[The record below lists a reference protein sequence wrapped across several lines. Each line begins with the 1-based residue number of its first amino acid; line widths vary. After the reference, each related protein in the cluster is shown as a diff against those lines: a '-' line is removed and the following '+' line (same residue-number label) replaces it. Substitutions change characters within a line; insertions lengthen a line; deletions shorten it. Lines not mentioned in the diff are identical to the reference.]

1 MPDVNVKGRYR
12 IYTHDGTEPLL
23 FTSYSNSLCSIR
35 RPNPNTFITI
45 STYIPGSLSP
55 FTTFDPG
62 SSYTIVTRS
71 NTADFSIGPYIR
83 ADRLP
88 SSVRFRS
95 PNFYHGLDKNSIT
108 VALSSYALSVNAP
121 LSTVFTYIPN
131 QDGFFVNSVSFNTA
145 RYLDGLPSL
154 LTHLTPNSSYQF
166 INRTPYTFF
175 APLQSE
181 MGDTWAMGNND
192 DGQFGMGHLYSYN
205 LYSYRQTSYTPTIS
219 AERIYGNWVKI
230 TEKLGSVMALSA
242 CGTKNKLFVCG
253 ENSEGELGLGHNN
266 SVSVFTNVPHPAG
279 SQFGWKDICPG
290 AHSFAIDEFNEI
302 YACGRNDYGQ
312 LGLGDSG
319 AGTSRNVFTKVPG
332 FTTGAREASFACTG
346 LYHSLIRD
354 TNGNLWSCG
363 NNTTGQLG
371 LGDTNQRNTFTLV
384 QNIGNG
390 DVGAGAYASAYISN
404 GRMYAC
410 GNNYF
415 SYSNPTYI
423 YSRIGVSNSDATS
436 IYTTFTQ
443 EANGF
448 TDIQNLWVGGRGIF
462 VRRSSSNVL
471 WACGTNTWGGLG
483 IPVSN
488 IRSGTQYVD
497 LDIRTLRPTV
507 IPSNAYKFLP
517 AIFIIPSATTRAYP
531 YWIDNITFELKTIVL
546 ASAANGS
553 AAQFTPFAIGT
564 GLFVNNINDSA
575 TGSVF
580 SSTLFHNRGPL
591 PSPTPT
597 QTPTVTP
604 TPTPSP
610 TPGVVYPQANGARI
624 MITCTN
630 SNAEYAYNGY
640 GSYICLMDSDD
651 CDNWVCRNTAFD
663 NRTSG
668 TRQVGLFYNFNPSPG
683 RSVIA
688 ETLYMMWPSWGA
700 CIPTNLPGNPYKT
713 LLVFQS
719 FLQTSTSPSYRTGYL
734 NIGTSVNNTISQNPA
749 GSSAVTWTRYIN
761 PIPCLQANETPI
773 EPRFGCSSEGLNRA
787 GNAGFTN
794 TDCFWDPNN
803 SAGPRMYVVFSRLGN
818 FENNLNG
825 HIIDPIN
832 PIYSNNSIS
841 IIPEQ
846 TIDVLPATT
855 PASERICRS
864 ASNGYIYCAAYLVAG
879 GGKILRIVYYDRNK
893 RNVYPSGWNTLP
905 DVPNIPGVNI
915 ETPSNTD
922 GVGYY
927 RKAKIIRVS
936 FFNNGD
942 AVLCYVIPRDQISSN
957 ANFRVSNPYSD
968 LYMQFYRKNTNSW
981 TTPTIIKGNLIVRG
995 IWVVSSDNNPNAWMQ
1010 PSTFAPYDITVNP
1023 LTQQIHL
1030 IFNQD
1035 TGSIACNQRIYS
1047 AIFNQQGTQIGS
1059 DTEVFNPA
1067 TASGQTY
1074 GFAGDIELFYKST
1087 NANEFIPYFKAQ
1099 TNATTGLYPG
1109 TPSRVNANTSVFKFN
1124 GTTYVKIFTPSV
1136 PATGGYVGFY
1146 KASGIGTTSRDSWSW
1161 SAQHKVFQ

>member
-1 MPDVNVKGRYR
+1 
-12 IYTHDGTEPLL
+12 
-23 FTSYSNSLCSIR
+23 
-35 RPNPNTFITI
+35 
-45 STYIPGSLSP
+45 
-55 FTTFDPG
+55 
-62 SSYTIVTRS
+62 
-71 NTADFSIGPYIR
+71 
-83 ADRLP
+83 
-88 SSVRFRS
+88 
-95 PNFYHGLDKNSIT
+95 
-108 VALSSYALSVNAP
+108 
-121 LSTVFTYIPN
+121 
-131 QDGFFVNSVSFNTA
+131 
-145 RYLDGLPSL
+145 
-154 LTHLTPNSSYQF
+154 
-166 INRTPYTFF
+166 
-175 APLQSE
+175 
-181 MGDTWAMGNND
+181 
-192 DGQFGMGHLYSYN
+192 
-205 LYSYRQTSYTPTIS
+205 
-219 AERIYGNWVKI
+219 
-230 TEKLGSVMALSA
+230 
-242 CGTKNKLFVCG
+242 
-253 ENSEGELGLGHNN
+253 
-266 SVSVFTNVPHPAG
+266 
-279 SQFGWKDICPG
+279 
-290 AHSFAIDEFNEI
+290 
-302 YACGRNDYGQ
+302 
-312 LGLGDSG
+312 
-319 AGTSRNVFTKVPG
+319 
-332 FTTGAREASFACTG
+332 
-346 LYHSLIRD
+346 
-354 TNGNLWSCG
+354 
-363 NNTTGQLG
+363 
-371 LGDTNQRNTFTLV
+371 
-384 QNIGNG
+384 
-390 DVGAGAYASAYISN
+390 
-404 GRMYAC
+404 
-410 GNNYF
+410 
-415 SYSNPTYI
+415 
-423 YSRIGVSNSDATS
+423 
-436 IYTTFTQ
+436 
-443 EANGF
+443 
-448 TDIQNLWVGGRGIF
+448 
-462 VRRSSSNVL
+462 
-471 WACGTNTWGGLG
+471 
-483 IPVSN
+483 
-488 IRSGTQYVD
+488 
-497 LDIRTLRPTV
+497 
-507 IPSNAYKFLP
+507 
-517 AIFIIPSATTRAYP
+517 
-531 YWIDNITFELKTIVL
+531 
-546 ASAANGS
+546 
-553 AAQFTPFAIGT
+553 
-564 GLFVNNINDSA
+564 
-575 TGSVF
+575 
-580 SSTLFHNRGPL
+580 
-591 PSPTPT
+591 
-597 QTPTVTP
+597 
-604 TPTPSP
+604 
-610 TPGVVYPQANGARI
+610 
-624 MITCTN
+624 
-630 SNAEYAYNGY
+630 
-640 GSYICLMDSDD
+640 MDSDD

-663 NRTSG
+663 NRTFG
-668 TRQVGLFYNFNPSPG
+668 GRQVGLFYNFNPSPG

-787 GNAGFTN
+787 GYAGFTH

-803 SAGPRMYVVFSRLGN
+803 SAGPRMYVVFSRMGT
-818 FENNLNG
+818 FTNNLNG

-846 TIDVLPATT
+846 TLDVLPAPT

-893 RNVYPSGWNTLP
+893 RNEYPSGWNTLP
-905 DVPNIPGVNI
+905 DVPNIPGVSV

-936 FFNNGD
+936 FFKNGD

-1067 TASGQTY
+1067 TALGQPY

-1099 TNATTGLYPG
+1099 TNATTGLYPW

-1136 PATGGYVGFY
+1136 PATGGYSGFW
-1146 KASGIGTTSRDSWSW
+1146 KSSGIGTTSRDSWSW